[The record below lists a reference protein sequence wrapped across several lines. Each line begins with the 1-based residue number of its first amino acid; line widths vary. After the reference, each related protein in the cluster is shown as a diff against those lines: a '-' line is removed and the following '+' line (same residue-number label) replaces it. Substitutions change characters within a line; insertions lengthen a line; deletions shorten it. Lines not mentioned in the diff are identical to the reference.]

1 MVVQSGQDRD
11 GDNSTAPL
19 HRSTQGRVFA
29 QGQVRPDLIV
39 VRRIGGENLPQVRL
53 AKNQH
58 SVHALATHG
67 ANQTLYIRVLPRRS
81 RRDRSVA
88 DAHGSHPRPEGVS
101 VSTVV

>member
-1 MVVQSGQDRD
+1 MRAWIDRTNDGLSGMPADGISLPLKRGCPFRKLYPDVMVVQSGQDRD

-67 ANQTLYIRVLPRRS
+67 
-81 RRDRSVA
+81 
-88 DAHGSHPRPEGVS
+88 
-101 VSTVV
+101 